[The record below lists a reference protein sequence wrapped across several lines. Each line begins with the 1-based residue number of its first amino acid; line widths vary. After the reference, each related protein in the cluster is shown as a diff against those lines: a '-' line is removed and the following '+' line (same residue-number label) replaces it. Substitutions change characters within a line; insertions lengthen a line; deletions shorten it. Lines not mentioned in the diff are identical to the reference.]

1 MELNDEKR
9 EPPRAATRHLGFQ
22 IDLQQKI
29 VSITQK
35 HSGKILNFFKR
46 FIICAK
52 KNGRILVKDMQR
64 MLGLQI

>member
-9 EPPRAATRHLGFQ
+9 EPPRAATCHLGFQ

-46 FIICAK
+46 FIICASSYVLI
-52 KNGRILVKDMQR
+52 RTVRYL
-64 MLGLQI
+64 

>member
-1 MELNDEKR
+1 MELNKKR
-9 EPPRAATRHLGFQ
+9 EPLQAATRHLGFQ

-46 FIICAK
+46 FIICASSYVLI
-52 KNGRILVKDMQR
+52 RTVRYL
-64 MLGLQI
+64 